1 MRHFN
6 SRHQIWTLDFY
17 RLFFHWIP
25 FVWFNPLVGPMSAIA
40 ERSLTILV
48 DGRGSSTLRWS
59 GRPFRRVRLE
69 QSVNSFNQQLT
80 ADGAEWKCSI
90 CRLVYS
96 QVGKLPCIK
105 MLINPLK
112 YSLIFHIIII
122 NIWIWTLSL
131 SLSWCCWNILGGGHQ
146 SWNGARQFIFRLITS
161 RRRPAIKISPSNL
174 VVCDT
179 VTATQRPPSWL
190 NPPLWEG
197 VRVGKG
203 GGGGR
208 WRHNTAAL
216 TVSFVYLHSLKHPTM
231 NGVFFFIL
239 SSLPLW
245 GGWNQL
251 IGYWWRHR
259 AALYRGCDV
268 IVDQNW
274 NWNVPHS
281 RQMLIEWPLVY

>member
-1 MRHFN
+1 MDAGFLP
-6 SRHQIWTLDFY
+6 TL
-17 RLFFHWIP
+17 FHWIP

-48 DGRGSSTLRWS
+48 DGGGSSTLRWS

-131 SLSWCCWNILGGGHQ
+131 SLLMLLEHFG
-146 SWNGARQFIFRLITS
+146 
-161 RRRPAIKISPSNL
+161 RRPPVMERGEAIHFPLDNEPKTPCNQNKSKQLGRLWRHSHPRAAILAESSTL
-174 VVCDT
+174 RGGEGR
-179 VTATQRPPSWL
+179 QR
-190 NPPLWEG
+190 
-197 VRVGKG
+197 
-203 GGGGR
+203 GGR
-208 WRHNTAAL
+208 SMT
-216 TVSFVYLHSLKHPTM
+216 S
-231 NGVFFFIL
+231 
-239 SSLPLW
+239 
-245 GGWNQL
+245 
-251 IGYWWRHR
+251 
-259 AALYRGCDV
+259 
-268 IVDQNW
+268 
-274 NWNVPHS
+274 
-281 RQMLIEWPLVY
+281 